1 MKRMGNLVACVMLA
15 GVLAACGGGDG
26 DGGSAL
32 NVSAT
37 GSQTQGTSVGA
48 GGSTTLNVQSSD
60 FIRLQTSQPVRWQ
73 AVITSDKTT
82 VTNQVLTET
91 QWSGNLVSP
100 TGDAITLTATQVS
113 DPSKVFTLKIAVAP
127 QRYNG
132 VAYKVGEVATFAET
146 QVRFNGTTTT
156 ENLAYTIAS
165 VSNGRAMITSADA
178 ITNAPDT
185 SYVQDLDRNRLSRT
199 YTNGNVCTYSP
210 KRTLYELPLYVG
222 KTWTGAWDY
231 ACQMGYTEKGAVV
244 GKVETYESITTPAGT
259 FNALRLAFTITY
271 TNSND
276 TQLPNGAAG
285 NATYKET
292 ILGWW
297 APDLGRIVKW
307 QSNYSYATGFANPTY
322 MTTYT
327 QTLTSLR

>member
-26 DGGSAL
+26 DGGSTL
-32 NVSAT
+32 SVSAT
-37 GSQTQGTSVGA
+37 GSATQGTTVGA

-127 QRYNG
+127 QRYNAG
-132 VAYKVGEVATFAET
+132 PYKVGQVATFAET
-146 QVRFNGTTTT
+146 QVRFNGTSTV
-156 ENLAYTIAS
+156 ENLAYTVVA
-165 VSNGRAMITSADA
+165 VNNGLATITSANAD
-178 ITNAPDT
+178 TNAPDT

-210 KRTLYELPLYVG
+210 KR
-222 KTWTGAWDY
+222 
-231 ACQMGYTEKGAVV
+231 
-244 GKVETYESITTPAGT
+244 
-259 FNALRLAFTITY
+259 ALRHAAVRRQDLDRVVELRIARWVTPKRARW
-271 TNSND
+271 SARWKRMKVSRR
-276 TQLPNGAAG
+276 LPARSTRCAS
-285 NATYKET
+285 
-292 ILGWW
+292 
-297 APDLGRIVKW
+297 PSR
-307 QSNYSYATGFANPTY
+307 
-322 MTTYT
+322 
-327 QTLTSLR
+327 

>member
-1 MKRMGNLVACVMLA
+1 MKRMGNLAACVMLA
-15 GVLAACGGGDG
+15 GVLAACGGGD
-26 DGGSAL
+26 DGGSTL

-37 GSQTQGTSVGA
+37 GSATQGTSVGA
-48 GGSTTLNVQSSD
+48 GGSTTLSVQSSD

-100 TGDAITLTATQVS
+100 TGDSINLTATQVS

-127 QRYNG
+127 QRYNAG
-132 VAYKVGEVATFAET
+132 PYTVGQVATFAET
-146 QVRFNGTTTT
+146 QVRFNGTSTV
-156 ENLAYTIAS
+156 ENLAYTVAA
-165 VSNGRAMITSADA
+165 VNNGLATITSANAD
-178 ITNAPDT
+178 TSAPDT

-210 KRTLYELPLYVG
+210 KRALYDMPLYVG
-222 KTWTGAWDY
+222 KSWTGSWNY

-244 GKVETYESITTPAGT
+244 GNVQAYESVTTPAGT
-259 FNALRLAFTITY
+259 FNALRIAFTVTY

-276 TQLPNGAAG
+276 IQLPNGNTG

-297 APDLGRIVKW
+297 APELGRIVKW
-307 QSNYSYATGFANPTY
+307 QSNYSYAAGFSNPTY

-327 QTLTSLR
+327 QVLTNLR